1 MPRPV
6 KCRRIEGE
14 PEVRYFKPQGVPLVE
29 LQDVRLALDEF
40 EAVRLSDLE
49 GMQQEDAA
57 ARMQISRQ
65 TFGNILTSA
74 RRKIADALVNGKAL
88 RIEGGVIRMKQRE
101 FVCQDCRNDWSVPH
115 GTGGPGRCP
124 KCGGL
129 NLLRAAHDRGCAR
142 GTRGGGF
149 GRRRSLGLCLR
160 RSL

>member
-101 FVCQDCRNDWSVPH
+101 FVCQDCKNEWSVPH
-115 GTGGPGRCP
+115 GTGRPGRYP

-129 NLLRAAHDRGCAR
+129 NLHRVAHDRGCAR

-149 GRRRSLGLCLR
+149 RRRRRLGLCLG
-160 RSL
+160 RSS